1 MSQIF
6 LFSQLIRAYSKLRL
20 VEDLP
25 PAKRKREDAKPFQEY
40 RAPRRLSNE
49 SFPNPRE
56 SPSPPEPTI
65 WMENN
70 ALFIGFNTR
79 RFEVPPR
86 ATSTTK
92 PSWTEWNK
100 ISWERAG
107 FPYLAFLE
115 LRPSCRGSL
124 LHRLAISKACFP
136 LKERSGNLVGLD
148 PLLIE
153 SWIRFEI
160 NIKH

>member
-1 MSQIF
+1 MEDHFDARESNYSIF
-6 LFSQLIRAYSKLRL
+6 QPIRAYLKLSL

-25 PAKRKREDAKPFQEY
+25 PAKRKREDGKPFQEY
-40 RAPRRLSNE
+40 RAPRRLS
-49 SFPNPRE
+49 SDSVPNPTD
-56 SPSPPEPTI
+56 SPSPPEPII

-70 ALFIGFNTR
+70 AILVGFNTR

-86 ATSTTK
+86 VTYTAKS
-92 PSWTEWNK
+92 SWEEWNK

-124 LHRLAISKACFP
+124 LHRLAISKTHFP
-136 LKERSGNLVGLD
+136 LKERSGD
-148 PLLIE
+148 T
-153 SWIRFEI
+153 RFR
-160 NIKH
+160 